1 MRVDRGITAGEGE
14 GGQRNY
20 NRRRWGWT
28 EELQQEK
35 VRVGRGITTGEGEG
49 GQRNY
54 NRRR

>member
-20 NRRRWGWT
+20 SRRRCGRT

-35 VRVGRGITTGEGEG
+35 VRVDRGITAEGEG

-54 NRRR
+54 SRRR

>member
-1 MRVDRGITAGEGE
+1 MDRGITAGEGE

-35 VRVGRGITTGEGEG
+35 VRVDRGITTGEGEG